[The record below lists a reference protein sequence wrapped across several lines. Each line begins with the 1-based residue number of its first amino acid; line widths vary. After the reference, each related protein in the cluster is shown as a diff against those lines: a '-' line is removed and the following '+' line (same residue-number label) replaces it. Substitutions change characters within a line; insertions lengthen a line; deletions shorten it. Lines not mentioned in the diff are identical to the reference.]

1 LLGRPWPLPGEPLF
15 LREDTN
21 LAIALEEQE
30 AAEEADRC
38 PRCGMSKA
46 ECRKKAN
53 EWQFQG
59 EFEQCHA
66 IAAIV
71 RAQKKFGAGAG
82 SDELVW
88 SAYLRH

>member
-1 LLGRPWPLPGEPLF
+1 
-15 LREDTN
+15 
-21 LAIALEEQE
+21 
-30 AAEEADRC
+30 
-38 PRCGMSKA
+38 MSKA